1 MVYTVFREEMRNDDP
16 VSQMNACFSE
26 VDLVISKLLTT
37 KTIFLCFL
45 QRNQIF
51 FVVMKHVVATIV

>member
-26 VDLVISKLLTT
+26 VDVVISKLLTT
-37 KTIFLCFL
+37 KNNFFCFL
-45 QRNQIF
+45 HRDQIF
-51 FVVMKHVVATIV
+51 FEVMKHMLAIFV